1 MPSKTFGNAI
11 EEIIDKIIYVIVLS
25 FVTEITIARTL
36 AVAISQYKWKLL
48 LFIVGL
54 ITIFCSVILSVFSKL
69 SEILSDPLM
78 LIEKVSAQ
86 DFISAPNYIGLPEG
100 LKDYIELG
108 FIDSG
113 TPNSNPLG
121 GNNMEYFIVTAGFL
135 DPSYTMSFGRFHYA
149 IDIVPSS
156 NYYEFNQAYKIF
168 NDVVMFATC
177 SGNATSRVDSSGA
190 NYIILICEGEEYM
203 AILVHNKYNFISPNE
218 SVRVVAGQPIAV
230 MGNTGN
236 STGPHIHY
244 QIKNLKTGQ
253 ILNPL
258 SFIDIDT
265 SYAIVKSYYYEL

>member
-1 MPSKTFGNAI
+1 MPSKTFGNTI
-11 EEIIDKIIYVIVLS
+11 EEIIDNIIYLIVLS
-25 FVTEITIARTL
+25 FVTEITVARTL
-36 AVAISQYKWKLL
+36 AGAISQYKWKLL
-48 LFIVGL
+48 LFIVGV
-54 ITIFCSVILSVFSKL
+54 ITIVCSVILSVFSKL

-86 DFISAPNYIGLPEG
+86 DFISAPNYIGLPEE
-100 LKDYIELG
+100 LRDYIESG

-121 GNNMEYFIVTAGFL
+121 GNDMEYFNVTAGFL

-156 NYYEFNQAYKIF
+156 NYFEFNKAYKIF

-177 SGNATSRVDSSGA
+177 SGNATSNLDSSGA
-190 NYIILICEGEEYM
+190 NYITLICDGDKYM
-203 AILVHNKYNFISPNE
+203 AIFVHNKYNFIGPNE
-218 SVRVVAGQPIAV
+218 SVRVIAGQPIAV
-230 MGNTGN
+230 MGSTGN

-244 QIKNLKTGQ
+244 QIKNLETGQ

-258 SFIDIDT
+258 SFIDINT
-265 SYAIVKSYYYEL
+265 SYAIVRSFYYEL